1 MSNSIQKIY
10 TEANITTF
18 LAGIILLLAIIA
30 HNGGYLHWES
40 SAFILNYTAERPFL
54 HILFDPDK
62 NDWGFYQCR
71 ELSYI
76 FDYIDAHIVLFFLK
90 NKLIWF
96 VSPVSICLMIFC
108 IWLQQYAGR
117 RLCPNLPSCFFTFHA
132 IAMALLP
139 FFTENIFYRTSK
151 TLVAA
156 SIGVLIFGTALAHLK
171 RPGFWGNKKTLALAA
186 LVAVLSDRQGVFFVT
201 AFAGV
206 LAIEQFFHP
215 LAVRSA
221 ILKISITTVLVSIV
235 ANVWM
240 VPAIVESLNGYFP
253 DFSYQTNFTL
263 KPSFLLNG
271 FIFTMANL
279 SNAFVG
285 INFLYL
291 AITIGVI
298 FCLLLWFLL
307 RNQRHISPFLFW
319 EIVLAVI
326 VCSGVMISRHAALME
341 ETVMFSGY
349 FMPCMMI
356 FSFFYLIAM
365 NNLPEKFKKWI
376 YFLPILAI
384 VLRLYPYIYPE
395 MLFIDDKY
403 QKIYQDATIKLK
415 HVIKNPEVDHKM
427 LTLPYRVDM
436 LIEKLPK

>member
-1 MSNSIQKIY
+1 MSNSINQAYK
-10 TEANITTF
+10 EANIVTVF
-18 LAGIILLLAIIA
+18 AGIILLLAIIA
-30 HNGGYLHWES
+30 HCGGYLHYES
-40 SAFILNYTAERPFL
+40 SAFILNYTAERPFWN
-54 HILFDPDK
+54 IIFDPDK
-62 NDWGFYQCR
+62 NDWGCYQCR

-96 VSPVSICLMIFC
+96 VSPISICLMIFC

-139 FFTENIFYRTSK
+139 FFTENIFFRSSK
-151 TLVAA
+151 PLVAA

-171 RPGFWGNKKTLALAA
+171 RPGVWGNTKTLAIAA

-215 LAVRSA
+215 FAVRSA
-221 ILKISITTVLVSIV
+221 ILKISISTVLISIV
-235 ANVWM
+235 ANVWI
-240 VPAIVESLNGYFP
+240 VPPIIEALNGYFP
-253 DFSYQTNFTL
+253 NFSYQTDFVLT
-263 KPSFLLNG
+263 PFFVIDG
-271 FIFTMANL
+271 FKFTMANL
-279 SNAFVG
+279 SNVFTG
-285 INFLYL
+285 INFLSL
-291 AITIGVI
+291 AIPVGVAF
-298 FCLLLWFLL
+298 FCLLTFLL
-307 RNQRHISPFLFW
+307 KNHKHISPFLFI
-319 EIVLAVI
+319 ETTIIVI
-326 VCSGVMISRHAALME
+326 VCAGIMTSRHAALMDE
-341 ETVMFSGY
+341 KVMFSGY
-349 FMPCMMI
+349 FMPSMMI

-365 NNLPEKFKKWI
+365 NNLPEKLKKWI
-376 YFLPILAI
+376 YVLPILAI

-395 MLFIDDKY
+395 MLFIEDDD